1 MTDTPRFPRLLLMDN
16 GSLRPESVL
25 ALRRLAGQL
34 GERIGRAVMPVSLA
48 HVDRIDPA
56 VLDGVPAQTVT
67 QAIDGR
73 LEAGD
78 RDFLLLPLF
87 FGPGR
92 ALTRSLPQKLD
103 ALQAGQPGL
112 RWWLADC
119 LCPLPAGEPRLA
131 DLLAEH
137 ARLTALQAGFDD
149 PYILLVDH
157 GSPSPQVAGVRRWLE
172 QALRPR
178 LGRPVG
184 GAAMERR
191 PGPEYDFNG
200 EALGEALDRL
210 AAEGVA
216 QVTLLPLFF
225 LPGRHAGPGGDIE
238 SIIGQAMRRHPR
250 LRVAASP
257 LVGEHPLLVEILLD
271 RLQDATGRFKL
282 AAPDS

>member
-16 GSLRPESVL
+16 GSLRPESVR

-56 VLDGVPAQTVT
+56 ALDGMPAQTLSR
-67 QAIDGR
+67 AIAGR

-78 RDFLLLPLF
+78 RDFLILPLF
-87 FGPGR
+87 FGPSQ
-92 ALTRSLPQKLD
+92 ALTRSLPQQLE
-103 ALQAGQPGL
+103 ALRAGHPGL
-112 RWWLADC
+112 RWWLADS
-119 LCPLPAGEPRLA
+119 LCPLPAGEPRLL

-149 PYILLVDH
+149 PHVLLVDH

-172 QALRPR
+172 QGLQSR

-191 PGPEYDFNG
+191 PGREYDFNG
-200 EALGEALDRL
+200 DALAGALDRL
-210 AAEGVA
+210 AASGVA
-216 QVTLLPLFF
+216 QITLLPLFF

-238 SIIGQAMRRHPR
+238 SIIGQALRRHPR

-282 AAPDS
+282 AAPDF